1 LSLDRFRWHTFNSST
16 STMKTAV
23 IASLIAS
30 AAAFAPASQ
39 VGRST
44 SLSGAVDSMP
54 GAIDFRGES
63 DVFDPLGLATTYEPF
78 LPFFR
83 EAELRHGRTA
93 MLAVVGMIVPDFIR
107 VPGEAYSFE
116 AVPKT
121 VDAHDAL
128 ISTSMQ
134 QILIW
139 ISLWDTIVTAP
150 AVAATMKGEREPGD
164 FAWDTWKPKNEA
176 VYKQKQDSELRNG
189 RLAMMAAGGIFTQ
202 SIITGKG
209 FPFV

>member
-150 AVAATMKGEREPGD
+150 AVAATMKGEREPGGTLKCCNWID
-164 FAWDTWKPKNEA
+164 FC
-176 VYKQKQDSELRNG
+176 R
-189 RLAMMAAGGIFTQ
+189 
-202 SIITGKG
+202 
-209 FPFV
+209 

>member
-1 LSLDRFRWHTFNSST
+1 
-16 STMKTAV
+16 MKT
-23 IASLIAS
+23 IIITSLIAS
-30 AAAFAPASQ
+30 AAAFAPSSDI
-39 VGRST
+39 GRPT
-44 SLSGAVDSMP
+44 CLGAAVDSMI
-54 GAIDFRGES
+54 GAIDFRG
-63 DVFDPLGLATTYEPF
+63 DRDQVFDPLGLATTYEPF

-93 MLAVVGMIVPDFIR
+93 MLAVVGMIVPDFVRI
-107 VPGEAYSFE
+107 PGDAFSFE

-134 QILIW
+134 QLLIW
-139 ISLWDTIVTAP
+139 ISLWDTVVTSP

-164 FAWDTWKPKNEA
+164 FAWNVAKPADEA
-176 VYKQKQDSELRNG
+176 TFKKKQESELRNG
-189 RLAMMAAGGIFTQ
+189 RLAMIACGGIFTQ
-202 SIITGKG
+202 TVISGKG

>member
-1 LSLDRFRWHTFNSST
+1 
-16 STMKTAV
+16 MKTAV

-39 VGRST
+39 SGRSVV
-44 SLSGAVDSMP
+44 LNGAVDSMP
-54 GAIDFRGES
+54 GAIDFRGDRS

-93 MLAVVGMIVPDFIR
+93 MLAVLGMIVPDFVRI
-107 VPGEAYSFE
+107 PGEPYSFE

-128 ISTSMQ
+128 IGTSMQ
-134 QILIW
+134 QLLIW

-164 FAWDTWKPKNEA
+164 FAWDTWKPKDEA
-176 VYKQKQDSELRNG
+176 TFKEKQESELRNG
-189 RLAMMAAGGIFTQ
+189 RLAMMAFSGIVTQ
-202 SIITGKG
+202 SVLTGKG
-209 FPFV
+209 FPFF